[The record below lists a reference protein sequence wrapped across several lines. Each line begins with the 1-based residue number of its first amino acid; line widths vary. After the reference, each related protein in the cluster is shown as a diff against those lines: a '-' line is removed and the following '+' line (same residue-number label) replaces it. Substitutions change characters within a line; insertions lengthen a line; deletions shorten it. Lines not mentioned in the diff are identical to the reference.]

1 MIFNGTTQL
10 YRGWE
15 EFKSKG
21 ADLSSDIFKC
31 LLVNQDYVPDLV
43 NHSLVS
49 DITNELASQN
59 GYSRQTLSGVSYSF
73 SSGAYRF
80 LAGNIIFAANG
91 GSLIARRYVIFND
104 TISALVCTGLLNS
117 ANEDVVITDGN
128 DLTITIPTTGLFSVT
143 EG

>member
-1 MIFNGTTQL
+1 MIFSGTTQL

-15 EFKSKG
+15 GFKSK
-21 ADLSSDIFKC
+21 DVNLDSDTIKC
-31 LLVNQDYVPDLV
+31 LLVTHDYVPDLV

-59 GYSRQTLSGVSYSF
+59 GYSRQSLNSVSYIY

-80 LAGNIIFAANG
+80 LSNNIVFTAIG

-104 TISALVCTGLLNS
+104 TTLALVCTGLLNS
-117 ANEDVVITDGN
+117 ADLDVVVTDGN
-128 DLTITIPTTGLFSVT
+128 DLTISIPTTGLFSVT
-143 EG
+143 EA